1 MYAYNVFFENLEV
14 FVCLRMLKTK
24 KYIFFS
30 KLSSGEII
38 FADGSAC
45 GNSF

>member
-1 MYAYNVFFENLEV
+1 MCFLKNLKD

-45 GNSF
+45 GNNF